1 VAHILDGYP
10 FADMAPNWEV
20 TLGRRG
26 LLVPGKF
33 FLCYSDDGGPLLIFG
48 DDVPQ
53 HYRVIDPRSGAV
65 VSSGVRP
72 QGREWIPGAW
82 GAPLLYIFCEE

>member
-1 VAHILDGYP
+1 MCIRDR
-10 FADMAPNWEV
+10 

-33 FLCYSDDGGPLLIFG
+33 FLCYSEEGGPLLIFG

-53 HYRVIDPRSGAV
+53 HYRIVEPRTGAV
-65 VSSGVRP
+65 VRSGVRP
-72 QGREWIPGAW
+72 REQREWIPAEW
-82 GAPLLYIFCEE
+82 GAPLLYIFCDE